1 MKARDSLY
9 NKNIETQERGVRS
22 ETDQKDTP
30 NMRLVPNPNGGDSTR
45 MRPDNERDRKSC
57 RSFAVS
63 RVGGRR
69 PFLGDCRAY
78 PVWQISGA
86 GSLYRREKE
95 QRVYIGTGVTG

>member
-45 MRPDNERDRKSC
+45 M
-57 RSFAVS
+57 
-63 RVGGRR
+63 
-69 PFLGDCRAY
+69 
-78 PVWQISGA
+78 
-86 GSLYRREKE
+86 
-95 QRVYIGTGVTG
+95 